1 MSAADKLAQ
10 VIAEHSRTAWNR
22 DDDDKVT
29 GIVCAGCQH
38 VYEEWPPNRSTVCAH
53 VAAVVLAHLTAEGW
67 AQGREEWGL
76 QYERGADPTMDNPS
90 GVVTN
95 TMTLRD
101 ESHARGVLDSPAP
114 ISARNKRVVRRRV
127 TDWEPVEGEQ
137 P

>member
-10 VIAEHSRTAWNR
+10 VLAEHNEIRYWADN
-22 DDDDKVT
+22 KLCGCGECIN
-29 GIVCAGCQH
+29 GIDIETHQ
-38 VYEEWPPNRSTVCAH
+38 
-53 VAAVVLAHLTAEGW
+53 AAVVLAHLTAEGW

>member
-1 MSAADKLAQ
+1 MKEETPEERLAKVIFAHPATNGAAPTAPE
-10 VIAEHSRTAWNR
+10 IAALCE
-22 DDDDKVT
+22 DL
-29 GIVCAGCQH
+29 
-38 VYEEWPPNRSTVCAH
+38 
-53 VAAVVLAHLTAEGW
+53 AAVVLAHLTAEGW

-114 ISARNKRVVRRRV
+114 ISARNKCVVRRRV
-127 TDWEPVEGEQ
+127 TEWEPVDG
-137 P
+137 